1 MKIFYL
7 MKINKKLNRV
17 LFELDKIQRG
27 QKKMSAELEV
37 LKAEVTETLGVAQSA
52 VALIEGLAAKLA
64 EIADDPAAILALA
77 AELDGSANALAA
89 AIAANPVP

>member
-1 MKIFYL
+1 